1 MSNLDYAVMA
11 IFALLIL
18 GIGLLFTAGSKNTSA
33 YFEAGGKTPWW
44 INGLS
49 LFISYF
55 SAGTFVVWGSIAYQ
69 SGFVA
74 NGIQLTMTL
83 GGLIIAIFIAH
94 RWKRTGAL
102 TAAEYIG
109 VRFGVKTQQF
119 YTVLTLL
126 YSLFSI
132 AAVLYPVGKMI
143 NVASG
148 LSIELSVL
156 AIGGIIV
163 LYTAAGGLW
172 AVLVTDVVQFVVLS
186 AAVMIVIPLALE
198 DVGGLAS
205 FVDHAPDN
213 FFTFFNSEYTFG
225 FFLAFLLYQTVY
237 IGGNWS
243 YVQRYTSVSS
253 ERNARKVAYLFAGL
267 YLICPFVWMLPPMI
281 YRVINPALE
290 GVASEGAYMM
300 MAQRVL
306 PAGLI
311 GLVLSGMVS
320 ATASKANTTLN
331 VAAVVFANDVYKKIF
346 FPKVSEQT
354 LIWVARVFTALF
366 GILTMVLA
374 ILIPYVGGIV
384 EMVLSTAAIAGGS
397 LFAPLIWSLFSERQ
411 TARSLVVASLLSLA
425 VSLFMKIGAP
435 YVLNIKLDRFWE
447 TALGVGLPLLVL
459 AWFECANKRQSYPSF
474 EQTGAQDEYKNKEA
488 DRQNVFGIK
497 VIGLSIA
504 IVGSGV
510 VLLGIIASKGI
521 TAVIVGAV
529 ILLVGLAI
537 WRAAYRYP

>member
-1 MSNLDYAVMA
+1 MA
-11 IFALLIL
+11 IFALMIL
-18 GIGLLFTAGSKNTSA
+18 CIGLLFTAGSKNTSA

-119 YTVLTLL
+119 YTILTLL

-148 LSIELSVL
+148 LSIEMSVL
-156 AIGGIIV
+156 VIGGIIV

-186 AAVMIVIPLALE
+186 AAVMIVIPLALD
-198 DVGGLAS
+198 DVGGFGS
-205 FVDHAPDN
+205 FAQQAPDR
-213 FFTFFNSEYTFG
+213 FFDFFNSEYTFG

-243 YVQRYTSVSS
+243 YVQRYTSVST
-253 ERNARKVAYLFAGL
+253 EQNARKVAYLFAGL
-267 YLICPFVWMLPPMI
+267 YLICPFIWMLPPMI
-281 YRVINPALE
+281 YRVINPGLE
-290 GVASEGAYMM
+290 GVAAEGAYMM

-331 VAAVVFANDVYKKIF
+331 LAAVVFANDVYKKIF
-346 FPKVSEQT
+346 FPGVSEKT
-354 LIWVARVFTALF
+354 LIWVARIFTVFF
-366 GILTMVLA
+366 GILTMILA

-397 LFAPLIWSLFSERQ
+397 LFAPLIWSLFSKRQ
-411 TARSLVVASLLSLA
+411 TAGSIVTASLLSLA
-425 VSLFMKIGAP
+425 VSLFMKIASP
-435 YVLNIKLDRFWE
+435 YLLDIKLDRFWE
-447 TALGVGLPLLVL
+447 TALGVGLPLLIL
-459 AWFECANKRQSYPSF
+459 ALFECLNDQQSYPQF
-474 EQTGAQDEYKNKEA
+474 EHIGQQDVQKDKEA
-488 DRQNVFGIK
+488 DRQNRFGIK
-497 VIGLSIA
+497 VIGVSIA
-504 IVGSGV
+504 VVGLGVIILGVISSKGLTAIIVGT
-510 VLLGIIASKGI
+510 IISIG
-521 TAVIVGAV
+521 
-529 ILLVGLAI
+529 GLSI
-537 WRAAYRYP
+537 WRAGRK

>member
-1 MSNLDYAVMA
+1 MSNIDYAVMA
-11 IFALLIL
+11 IFALMIL
-18 GIGLLFTAGSKNTSA
+18 CIGLLFTGGSKNTSA

-119 YTVLTLL
+119 YTTLTLL
-126 YSLFSI
+126 YSLFSV

-148 LSIELSVL
+148 LSIEWSVL
-156 AIGGIIV
+156 IIGGIIV

-198 DVGGLAS
+198 DVGGLGNFAKQ
-205 FVDHAPDN
+205 APDK
-213 FFTFFNSEYTFG
+213 FFDFFNSEYSFG

-267 YLICPFVWMLPPMI
+267 YLICPFIWMLPPMI
-281 YRVINPALE
+281 YRVINPNLE

-331 VAAVVFANDVYKKIF
+331 LAAVVFANDVYKKIF
-346 FPKVSEQT
+346 FPKASEKT
-354 LIWVARVFTALF
+354 LVWVARIFTVFF
-366 GILTMVLA
+366 GILTMVIA

-397 LFAPLIWSLFSERQ
+397 LFAPLIWSLFSKRQ
-411 TARSLVVASLLSLA
+411 TARSIVTASLLSLV

-435 YVLNIKLDRFWE
+435 FLFDIKLDRFWE
-447 TALGVGLPLLVL
+447 TALGVGLPLIVL
-459 AWFECANKRQSYPSF
+459 AIVELINQDRVYPAF
-474 EQTGAQDEYKNKEA
+474 EQLDENNQEKEQEA

-504 IVGSGV
+504 LVG
-510 VLLGIIASKGI
+510 LGILILGLVATKGGVAIA
-521 TAVIVGAV
+521 VGA
-529 ILLVGLAI
+529 IISLCGLAI
-537 WRAAYRYP
+537 WRAGLKAA